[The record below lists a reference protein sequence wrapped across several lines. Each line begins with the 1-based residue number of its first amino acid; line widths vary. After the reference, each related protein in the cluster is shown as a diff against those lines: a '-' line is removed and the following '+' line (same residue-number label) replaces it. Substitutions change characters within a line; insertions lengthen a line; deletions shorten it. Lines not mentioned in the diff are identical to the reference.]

1 MRGVMAVVVADHN
14 AARASVRDVLQDIG
28 AEALFA
34 KFELDGK
41 EEEGTLY
48 LRGLD
53 DDQVVHTGPAGF
65 HASS

>member
-1 MRGVMAVVVADHN
+1 MVVADHD
-14 AARASVRDVLQDIG
+14 APRASVRDVLQDIG
-28 AEALFA
+28 AEALFT
-34 KFELDGK
+34 KFELGGK

-48 LRGLD
+48 LRGLN